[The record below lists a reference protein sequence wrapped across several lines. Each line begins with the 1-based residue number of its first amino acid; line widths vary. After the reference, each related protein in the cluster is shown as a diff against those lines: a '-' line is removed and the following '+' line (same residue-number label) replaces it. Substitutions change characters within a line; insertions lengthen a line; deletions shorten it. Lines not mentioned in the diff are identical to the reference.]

1 MESVITTHKNMDLDS
16 LGAVVAAKKLFPEAT
31 VVLPDAKGSDVIKL
45 LSENPDLLEFVGE
58 SSFKGK
64 IKKLIVVDT
73 DSLERIPKSVAS
85 GLSPDSEVIVYD
97 HHSPV
102 FSQVEEA
109 DVHYKHSGS
118 VTSLMVL
125 LLKGKGI
132 IPSPLEASVMLT
144 GIYADTGS
152 FRFPTT
158 SPLDFVAAAYL
169 LALGARLEF
178 VKKYLPLEMSDRE
191 LDVLKVLKDNLVVT
205 EVHGNR
211 IGITYARFD
220 SYVGEVAHLVSKL
233 LEITGLPALLA
244 AVETQGATFLIGRSQ
259 TEKVDVSKVV
269 GRFGGG
275 GHPEAASATVK
286 GKTAFEVLEELRR
299 VLYEEVEPLRRA
311 ADIMTSPP
319 ITVKAGASVKEAR
332 ALLMK
337 NSINAAP
344 VVDREGKIVGIV
356 SRALLDKAVY
366 MGLEEERVSDV
377 MERDFFSV
385 SPETSLDEVEEIIV
399 ERHQTFVPVVE
410 KGRPV
415 GVITRTDIL
424 MNLYRNELA
433 DISRFYEKR
442 ASLSPRF
449 KNVAA
454 KLKEVLPEELFNL
467 IKEIGKFADERKVNA
482 YIIGGF
488 VRDLIIGRKNFDV
501 DIVIE
506 GDATVFAKELAK
518 RFGAKVHTYERF
530 KTATVV
536 FKGGKRIDF
545 ASARTEVYRAP
556 GALPEVDMAPLKKD
570 LMRRDFTINTLAI
583 KINEKEFG
591 KLIDFFGGLKDI
603 KDKKI
608 RVLHSLSFV
617 EDPTRILRAL
627 RFATR
632 YRFELGKHTERLLK
646 IAVQR
651 KLFKTVEG
659 QRIYHE
665 LKQIFLEDNPL
676 RVMNKL
682 EKYRIISSL
691 FPSISWDRFKKDLF
705 ERIRKVIIWHKL
717 NFPEKETKY
726 HILYFGA
733 LFLREPLNRVE
744 KYIKELAVPQKEAE
758 LLFQILKNSLPLIK
772 KVRLAGKNSEVYEL
786 LQNLPEEFLLFL
798 AALPQDE
805 ETRNRVLNYL
815 KSWRFIKPLVNGED
829 LKSMGLKPGPVFKK
843 ILSKLKYAIID
854 GELPNDREE
863 QLTRAKELV
872 DAEKR

>member
-1 MESVITTHKNMDLDS
+1 MDLDS

-31 VVLPDAKGSDVIKL
+31 VVLPDAKGNDVTKL
-45 LSENPDLLEFVGE
+45 LSENPEVVEFVEE
-58 SSFKGK
+58 SSFKGN

-73 DSLERIPKSVAS
+73 DSLERIPNSVAS
-85 GLSPDSEVIVYD
+85 GLSPNSEVIVYD
-97 HHSPV
+97 HHSPF
-102 FSQVEEA
+102 FSKLKEA
-109 DVHYKHSGS
+109 EVHYKHTGS

-132 IPSPLEASVMLT
+132 VPSPLEASVMLA

-152 FRFPTT
+152 FKFPTT
-158 SPLDFVAAAYL
+158 SPLDFIAAAYL
-169 LALGARLEF
+169 LAVGARIEF

-233 LEITGLPALLA
+233 LEITGLPVLLA
-244 AVETQGATFLIGRSQ
+244 VVEVQNSTFLIGRSQ

-269 GRFGGG
+269 ARFGGG

-286 GKTAFEVLEELRR
+286 GKTVFEVLEELRR
-299 VLYEEVEPLRRA
+299 VLKEEVEPLKKA

-319 ITVKAGASVKEAR
+319 IVVEEGATVKEAR

-344 VVDREGKIVGIV
+344 VVDGEGRIVGIV
-356 SRALLDKAVY
+356 NRALLDKAIY

-377 MERDFFSV
+377 MERDFLFV
-385 SPETSLDEVEEIIV
+385 SPDTSLDEVEEIIV
-399 ERHQTFVPVVE
+399 ERHQTFVPVV
-410 KGRPV
+410 KDNHPV

-424 MNLYRNELA
+424 MNLYRNEIA

-442 ASLSPRF
+442 VNSSPRF
-449 KNVAA
+449 KNVAS
-454 KLKEVLPEELFNL
+454 KLKEVLPTELFNL
-467 IKEIGKFADERKVNA
+467 IRKIGKFADKKNVNA

-518 RFGAKVHTYERF
+518 HLGAKVHTYERF
-530 KTATVV
+530 KTATVI
-536 FKGGKRIDF
+536 FEGGKRIDF
-545 ASARTEVYRAP
+545 ASARTEIYRAP
-556 GALPEVDMAPLKKD
+556 GALPEVDTAPLKKD

-646 IAVQR
+646 MAVQR

-682 EKYRIISSL
+682 EKYKIIPSL

-705 ERIRKVIIWHKL
+705 ERIRKVIIWHKF

-733 LFLREPLNRVE
+733 LFLREPLDRAE
-744 KYIKELAVPQKEAE
+744 KYIKELAIPEKEAE
-758 LLFQILKNSLPLIK
+758 VIYQILRNSLTLIK
-772 KVRLAGKNSEVYEL
+772 KVKTAKKNSEVYKL
-786 LQNLPEEFLLFL
+786 LQDLPEELLLFL
-798 AALPQDE
+798 AALPQDN
-805 ETRNRVLNYL
+805 ETRDKVLNYL
-815 KSWRFIKPLVNGED
+815 KSWRFVKPLVSGED
-829 LKSMGLKPGPVFKK
+829 LKAMGLRPGPIFKK
-843 ILSKLKYAIID
+843 ILSELKYAIIN
-854 GELPNDREE
+854 GELSNNREE
-863 QLTRAKELV
+863 QLARVKELV
-872 DAEKR
+872 NAEKC

>member
-1 MESVITTHKNMDLDS
+1 
-16 LGAVVAAKKLFPEAT
+16 
-31 VVLPDAKGSDVIKL
+31 
-45 LSENPDLLEFVGE
+45 
-58 SSFKGK
+58 
-64 IKKLIVVDT
+64 
-73 DSLERIPKSVAS
+73 
-85 GLSPDSEVIVYD
+85 
-97 HHSPV
+97 
-102 FSQVEEA
+102 
-109 DVHYKHSGS
+109 
-118 VTSLMVL
+118 
-125 LLKGKGI
+125 
-132 IPSPLEASVMLT
+132 
-144 GIYADTGS
+144 
-152 FRFPTT
+152 
-158 SPLDFVAAAYL
+158 
-169 LALGARLEF
+169 
-178 VKKYLPLEMSDRE
+178 
-191 LDVLKVLKDNLVVT
+191 
-205 EVHGNR
+205 
-211 IGITYARFD
+211 
-220 SYVGEVAHLVSKL
+220 
-233 LEITGLPALLA
+233 
-244 AVETQGATFLIGRSQ
+244 
-259 TEKVDVSKVV
+259 
-269 GRFGGG
+269 
-275 GHPEAASATVK
+275 
-286 GKTAFEVLEELRR
+286 
-299 VLYEEVEPLRRA
+299 
-311 ADIMTSPP
+311 
-319 ITVKAGASVKEAR
+319 
-332 ALLMK
+332 
-337 NSINAAP
+337 
-344 VVDREGKIVGIV
+344 
-356 SRALLDKAVY
+356 
-366 MGLEEERVSDV
+366 
-377 MERDFFSV
+377 
-385 SPETSLDEVEEIIV
+385 
-399 ERHQTFVPVVE
+399 
-410 KGRPV
+410 
-415 GVITRTDIL
+415 
-424 MNLYRNELA
+424 MNLYSSEIA

-442 ASLSPRF
+442 MSSSPRF
-449 KNVAA
+449 KNVTS

-467 IKEIGKFADERKVNA
+467 IREIGRFADEKGVNA

-488 VRDLIIGRKNFDV
+488 VRDLVIGRKNFDV

-518 RFGAKVHTYERF
+518 RFNAKVHTYERF

-733 LFLREPLNRVE
+733 LFLKEPLNRVE
-744 KYIKELAVPQKEAE
+744 GYMKELAVPEKEAE
-758 LLFQILKNSLPLIK
+758 LILQILKNSLSLIK
-772 KVRLAGKNSEVYEL
+772 KVRLAEKNSEVYKL

-798 AALPQDE
+798 AALPQDDE
-805 ETRNRVLNYL
+805 LRNRVLSYL
-815 KSWRFIKPLVNGED
+815 KSWRFVKPLVNGED
-829 LKSMGLKPGPVFKK
+829 LKSMGLKPGPKFKK

-854 GELPNDREE
+854 GELPDDREE
-863 QLTRAKELV
+863 QLAYVRELV
-872 DAEKR
+872 NAEKC